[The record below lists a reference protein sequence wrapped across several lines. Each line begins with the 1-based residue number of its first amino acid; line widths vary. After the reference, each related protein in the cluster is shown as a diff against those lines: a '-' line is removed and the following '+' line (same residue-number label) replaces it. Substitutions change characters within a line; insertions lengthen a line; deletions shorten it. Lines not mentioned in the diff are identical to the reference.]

1 MLRGRKI
8 KLIEEEIEILNKFIL
23 DIINSDFI
31 NEKGYYIEDISNVT
45 GENEN
50 RTIISYSEPKLI
62 FSLIN
67 YYLIKQKHSL
77 NKTDIEEIFFN
88 YFNKIFKK
96 IFINESISQNALSE
110 SDIKSLFRTLDNLY
124 DTIIIINNKTS
135 SENKNQLIEN
145 DKFIEILDNLSKYL
159 LYITK
164 PSEII
169 RLVGKRIS
177 LIIYHLG
184 KYQTNISFPFI
195 DKIDNITLNDY
206 SSYSYDNYYINENNC
221 LQNTSTFF
229 CMNNNNYYN
238 LINKLS
244 TKYNNLDNLSL
255 NIYLLQENRKEN
267 KYDEMID
274 EREVYVEHERNI
286 KQIIYFKNYSFI
298 FKLNKGNKNEN
309 KKRILLQQNDNDKDN
324 NDNILIKYD
333 VEFPFMRNLFE
344 KEQDKIIMDKMT
356 KNYFDY
362 VDLNMTLSPYNKNIT
377 CVTKTYLR
385 NNNINYSCI
394 THFDYDNIKVRC
406 SCNTTENDEIFVI
419 NNGNLANIFKEIQFP
434 KKIMQKKYILY
445 IIYIFIFILL
455 IPSIYYLFTDILKDS
470 KNINDKSIINLENER
485 KKYYYQVKKYI
496 NSGVFL
502 FSFYLSFN
510 KYPYLSVFNEY
521 NNIHYPKYIKHLIIC
536 ISILLGF
543 YFPLIPFHFISF
555 IERDIFID
563 QRDIK
568 YDDNFI
574 SDIGPFKY
582 YILFF
587 IFGIIGLILS
597 HLFIYSFYIILGYYE
612 DEKNIW
618 FKIKTI
624 CKDYIYYEIKSE
636 VLLGSIWNKLKLRML
651 TYSYICGKYIIKHL
665 KNKNNRFKEYLNH
678 TSRNYND
685 NISLSSTLN
694 DIDLI
699 LPRNTDNTDYRDTL
713 LSKDINND
721 SKYNLKI
728 NEIKSKQ
735 SFELAE
741 QNDKNIS
748 LLQIDEEENDNILNN
763 NIINNSHY
771 EQKNNNINIDSNNLM
786 ECKLDNFILENN
798 IIKYDKSKK
807 KIAFFE
813 KVRNKYIY
821 VPKRN
826 EINEIEID
834 GDSID
839 EDKLYISPQINY
851 TYFSV
856 NSFNNLKSRDYKK
869 EYNKEIN
876 TFILISSLLWIIFV
890 SLIFLSIFSIYT
902 IEKKFDNFII
912 KSWLIP
918 LCLII
923 IVLNFILYYFKI
935 LIGTLLLFYFYNKRK
950 KTCFSKFLF
959 SVFVDKA
966 MIHLYKI
973 RNLITKYKKEFDY
986 L

>member
-1 MLRGRKI
+1 M
-8 KLIEEEIEILNKFIL
+8 
-23 DIINSDFI
+23 
-31 NEKGYYIEDISNVT
+31 
-45 GENEN
+45 
-50 RTIISYSEPKLI
+50 
-62 FSLIN
+62 
-67 YYLIKQKHSL
+67 
-77 NKTDIEEIFFN
+77 
-88 YFNKIFKK
+88 
-96 IFINESISQNALSE
+96 
-110 SDIKSLFRTLDNLY
+110 
-124 DTIIIINNKTS
+124 
-135 SENKNQLIEN
+135 
-145 DKFIEILDNLSKYL
+145 
-159 LYITK
+159 
-164 PSEII
+164 
-169 RLVGKRIS
+169 
-177 LIIYHLG
+177 
-184 KYQTNISFPFI
+184 
-195 DKIDNITLNDY
+195 
-206 SSYSYDNYYINENNC
+206 
-221 LQNTSTFF
+221 
-229 CMNNNNYYN
+229 
-238 LINKLS
+238 
-244 TKYNNLDNLSL
+244 
-255 NIYLLQENRKEN
+255 
-267 KYDEMID
+267 
-274 EREVYVEHERNI
+274 
-286 KQIIYFKNYSFI
+286 
-298 FKLNKGNKNEN
+298 
-309 KKRILLQQNDNDKDN
+309 
-324 NDNILIKYD
+324 
-333 VEFPFMRNLFE
+333 
-344 KEQDKIIMDKMT
+344 
-356 KNYFDY
+356 
-362 VDLNMTLSPYNKNIT
+362 
-377 CVTKTYLR
+377 
-385 NNNINYSCI
+385 
-394 THFDYDNIKVRC
+394 
-406 SCNTTENDEIFVI
+406 
-419 NNGNLANIFKEIQFP
+419 
-434 KKIMQKKYILY
+434 
-445 IIYIFIFILL
+445 
-455 IPSIYYLFTDILKDS
+455 
-470 KNINDKSIINLENER
+470 
-485 KKYYYQVKKYI
+485 
-496 NSGVFL
+496 
-502 FSFYLSFN
+502 
-510 KYPYLSVFNEY
+510 
-521 NNIHYPKYIKHLIIC
+521 
-536 ISILLGF
+536 
-543 YFPLIPFHFISF
+543 
-555 IERDIFID
+555 
-563 QRDIK
+563 
-568 YDDNFI
+568 
-574 SDIGPFKY
+574 
-582 YILFF
+582 
-587 IFGIIGLILS
+587 
-597 HLFIYSFYIILGYYE
+597 
-612 DEKNIW
+612 
-618 FKIKTI
+618 
-624 CKDYIYYEIKSE
+624 
-636 VLLGSIWNKLKLRML
+636 KLRML

-728 NEIKSKQ
+728 NEIKNKQ

-748 LLQIDEEENDNILNN
+748 LLQIDEEENDNLLNN

-869 EYNKEIN
+869 EFNKEIN

-890 SLIFLSIFSIYT
+890 GLIFLSIFSIYT